1 MKFVH
6 RTHKGN
12 IREINEDYYYVPNE
26 DGNLF
31 VLADGMGGHLA
42 GETASRMAVE
52 TVVEELSGEFKTSD
66 ELVAKIKE
74 AVKIANEV
82 VYKKSLED
90 LNLRGMGTT
99 LSIGYI
105 YQGEFY
111 YTNVGDSRIYKIAEE
126 IEQITKDDSFVNYL
140 VEIGEI
146 TEEEAKQHPKKN
158 VITRAIGS
166 AEDLN
171 VEVKKFDL
179 STGKI
184 LMCSDGLSN
193 MVSNEEILE
202 VLKNYELENW
212 GDNLLNRALNA
223 GGIDNITFIIIEI
236 E

>member
-12 IREINEDYYYVPNE
+12 IREINEDFYYVPYEN
-26 DGNLF
+26 GNLF
-31 VLADGMGGHLA
+31 ILADGMGGHLA

-52 TVVEELSGEFKTSD
+52 TVVEELSGKFKTSD
-66 ELVAKIKE
+66 ELVTKIKE

-99 LSIGYI
+99 ISIGYI
-105 YQGEFY
+105 YQGKFY

-126 IEQITKDDSFVNYL
+126 IEQVTKDDSFVNYL

-158 VITRAIGS
+158 VITRAIGT

-171 VEVKKFDL
+171 AEVKNFDL
-179 STGKI
+179 ATGEI

-202 VLKNYELENW
+202 VLKNSEMKNW
-212 GDNLLNRALNA
+212 GDNLLSKALNA
-223 GGIDNITFIIIEI
+223 GGMDNITFIIIEI